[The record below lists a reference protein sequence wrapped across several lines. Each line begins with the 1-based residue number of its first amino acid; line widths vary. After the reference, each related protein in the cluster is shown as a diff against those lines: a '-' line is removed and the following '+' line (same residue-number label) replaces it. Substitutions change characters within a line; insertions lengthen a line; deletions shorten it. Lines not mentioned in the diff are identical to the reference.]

1 MDWEEFREQEENEYF
16 LEFLKRSQETY
27 FETSFNEAVALLGD
41 LSMPIVPDPNTEH
54 PGLAKDARFV
64 RNLNKPHA
72 VLMKV
77 AIPRTIKDYCANDY
91 DPKEDSTVFSG
102 KFIMTRKWCSGPV
115 PFVGDPIWEDA
126 RYFWPVWYDDLGRFI
141 AGDSKLEWY
150 QCHWDLR
157 RKDKPTR
164 DYPS

>member
-27 FETSFNEAVALLGD
+27 FEESFNQTVALLGD
-41 LSMPIVPDPNTEH
+41 LSTPNVPDPNTEH
-54 PGLAKDARFV
+54 PALMKDAAFV

-72 VLMKV
+72 VLVKAHVPQLYQYGGYKADELKPEMN
-77 AIPRTIKDYCANDY
+77 II
-91 DPKEDSTVFSG
+91 SG